1 MIGKEPLDSGE
12 MTMLRFKIRRTGVAA
27 FALGLALAV
36 SGPAIAHGS
45 MKPRHGGQV
54 AMSGETVVELVRG
67 PKGVSVYVTEE
78 DEPIASAGLTG
89 KLLVTQGAKK
99 TTAALVAGPGNRLD
113 AAGVKIGNGATV
125 AVIVVTKA
133 TQARSVVNFTVK

>member
-1 MIGKEPLDSGE
+1 MPSFSIRSTKIG
-12 MTMLRFKIRRTGVAA
+12 FI
-27 FALGLALAV
+27 ALGLALAL
-36 SGPAIAHGS
+36 SGPVLAHGS

-89 KLLVTQGAKK
+89 KLVVTQGAKK
-99 TTAALVAGPGNRLD
+99 SDTALVAGPGNRLD
-113 AAGVKIGNGATV
+113 AAGLKVANGATV

-133 TQARSVVNFTVK
+133 TQARSVVNFTAK